1 MMSMSNTV
9 PLRGT
14 SHASVELPVRYALGM
29 VIPAS
34 AGGRMTVLEPSSP
47 GNAIDT
53 LYVPF
58 RMPFMPGLKY
68 IAYSP

>member
-1 MMSMSNTV
+1 
-9 PLRGT
+9 
-14 SHASVELPVRYALGM
+14 LGM
-29 VIPAS
+29 VMPAS

-53 LYVPF
+53 LYVPL

-68 IAYSP
+68 ITYSP